1 MISAL
6 AHDRERLLALC
17 RQYGVRRL
25 DVFGSAATG
34 DFDEQSSDIDFLV
47 EFEDLPFADRA
58 DAYLGLLTGL
68 ELLFGRRID
77 LVEAGAIRNP
87 YIRQDIEQS
96 RTLLYAA

>member
-6 AHDRERLLALC
+6 ANDRERLLALC
-17 RQYGVRRL
+17 RKYGVRRL

-34 DFDEQSSDIDFLV
+34 DFDERSSDIDLLV
-47 EFEDLPFADRA
+47 DFEDMPFADRA

-68 ELLFGRRID
+68 EALFGRPID
-77 LVEAGAIRNP
+77 LVEIGAIRNP